1 MQTIKVH
8 NLGDILLDTYSV
20 TTKTTCLCFQHPSNA
35 NNQSQGV
42 ALARPKLAEFS
53 FIAVSL
59 RARGAAIE
67 LIVVF

>member
-1 MQTIKVH
+1 MYFY
-8 NLGDILLDTYSV
+8 LPSYPSPSEYILLHLNYPCILWPHRND
-20 TTKTTCLCFQHPSNA
+20 
-35 NNQSQGV
+35 QGV